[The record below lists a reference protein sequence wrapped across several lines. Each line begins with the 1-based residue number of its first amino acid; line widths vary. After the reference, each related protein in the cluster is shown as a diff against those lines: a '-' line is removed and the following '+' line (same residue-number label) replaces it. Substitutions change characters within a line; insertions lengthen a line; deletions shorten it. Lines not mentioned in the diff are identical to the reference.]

1 MMKLEANEKMKL
13 QFITI
18 DKWDEQLWKQMEP
31 VYTEAFPSGAKP
43 EGILRSMLD
52 RKIAY
57 LHAGL
62 DNGQVVAMAVTG
74 VVGAAEDKKLVIDY
88 LAVERKLSGAGT
100 GTWLLERIR
109 DWAVREHGIRGII
122 IEAESGTSE
131 SHKERI
137 HFWERNGFVLTS
149 YVHQYIWVP
158 EPYQAMLHP
167 LAGTG
172 NVPDD
177 GEALFRYINAFHSK
191 AYRKG

>member
-1 MMKLEANEKMKL
+1 MELD
-13 QFITI
+13 FITV
-18 DKWDEQLWKQMEP
+18 DHWDEQLWKQMEQM
-31 VYTEAFPSGAKP
+31 YHEAFPSGAKSK
-43 EGILRSMLD
+43 GILRSMLD

-88 LAVERKLSGAGT
+88 LAVEKKLRGAGT
-100 GTWLLERIR
+100 GSWFLGQIR
-109 DWAVREHGIRGII
+109 DWAIQEHRIRGII
-122 IEAESGTSE
+122 IEAESGTSDT
-131 SHKERI
+131 HKERI

-158 EPYQAMLHP
+158 EPYQAMLLP
-167 LAGTG
+167 LDGTG

>member
-1 MMKLEANEKMKL
+1 MIKL

-18 DKWDEQLWKQMEP
+18 DKWDDLLWKQMEP
-31 VYTEAFPSGAKP
+31 VYREAFPSGAKP

-74 VVGAAEDKKLVIDY
+74 VVGAEDDKKLVIDY
-88 LAVERKLSGAGT
+88 LAVDKELRGTGT
-100 GTWLLERIR
+100 GTWLLEQIKE
-109 DWAVREHGIRGII
+109 WAIQEHGIRGII
-122 IEAESGTSE
+122 IEAESGTSDT
-131 SHKERI
+131 HKERI

-158 EPYQAMLHP
+158 EPYQAMLLP
-167 LAGTG
+167 LDGTRY
-172 NVPDD
+172 VPDD
-177 GEALFRYINAFHSK
+177 GEALFRDINAFHSK

>member
-1 MMKLEANEKMKL
+1 MDLE
-13 QFITI
+13 FITV

-31 VYTEAFPSGAKP
+31 VYREAFPSGAKSK
-43 EGILRSMLD
+43 GILRSMLE

-62 DNGQVVAMAVTG
+62 DQQGQVVAMAVTG
-74 VVGAAEDKKLVIDY
+74 VVGKTDDKVLIIDY
-88 LAVERKLSGAGT
+88 LAVDKELRGAGM
-100 GTWLLERIR
+100 GTWFLVQIR
-109 DWAVREHGIRGII
+109 DWAVQEHNVRGII
-122 IEAESGTSE
+122 IEAESGTSDT
-131 SHKERI
+131 HKERI

-158 EPYQAMLHP
+158 EPYQAMLLP
-167 LAGTG
+167 LDGSG

-177 GEALFRYINAFHSK
+177 GEALFRYINSFHSK